1 MNTTSSGRVPFSRSG
16 RFRWMISLVLLLALM
31 GPLSG
36 QSASLAQRPIMA
48 GDRLR
53 VAIVQAPDM
62 NRLYPVAGDGS
73 IDLGLLGRVVVE
85 GLTPDEAADHIEKQ
99 LENRYFKKANVTV
112 EVAEF
117 VEGALMV
124 LGAVSKPGE
133 IPFRGDEILTLVE
146 IIGRCG
152 GLLPNADGKSVRILR
167 WKSGGGMER
176 QTITVDVKHILDTLD
191 FSQDQFL
198 RPRDIILVPSL
209 GAGEGGGE
217 FLALGQFTEV
227 GFHPHSEGMDVI
239 RAVAKAGGMTIHA
252 KLDAGR
258 LLRPDGAG
266 QYRVMPLDL
275 SRLFG
280 QADMSMN
287 MPVLPGDV
295 LFVPTVEQSSGG
307 KVYLLGQV
315 NNPGMLTIPLDRET
329 TLART
334 LLTGGGFSK
343 YANTS
348 RVKVL
353 RTGPDGGKQTMEVD
367 VARILKTGDFNDDV
381 PLRNEDVII
390 VPERLLF

>member
-1 MNTTSSGRVPFSRSG
+1 MITSSRALRKRSCL
-16 RFRWMISLVLLLALM
+16 RRWLFVSLLACL
-31 GPLSG
+31 GWAGLPVWA
-36 QSASLAQRPIMA
+36 ASPARPIMP

-53 VAIVQAPDM
+53 MTVIQAVDM
-62 NRLYPVAGDGS
+62 NRVYPVAGDGS
-73 IDLGLLGRVVVE
+73 VDLGPLGRVVID
-85 GLTPDEAADHIEKQ
+85 GLTPTEAADQIENH
-99 LENRYFKKANVTV
+99 LEEKFFKKADVTV

-124 LGAVSKPGE
+124 LGAVGKPGE

-146 IIGRCG
+146 VIGRCG
-152 GLLPNADGKSVRILR
+152 GLLPNADGKNVKILR

-176 QTITVDVKHILDTLD
+176 QTITVDVKNILDNLD

-198 RPRDIILVPSL
+198 RPRDMILVPSL

-217 FLALGQFTEV
+217 FLALGQFAEA
-227 GFHPHSEGMDVI
+227 GFHPYTEGMDVI
-239 RAVAKAGGMTIHA
+239 RAVAKAGGVTIHA

-258 LLRPDGAG
+258 LLRPDASG

-287 MPVLPGDV
+287 MPVQPGDV

-307 KVYLLGQV
+307 RIYLLGQV
-315 NNPGMLTIPLDRET
+315 NNPGMLSIPLDRET

-334 LLTGGGFSK
+334 LLSGGGFTK
-343 YANTS
+343 FANTS
-348 RVKVL
+348 RIKVL

-367 VARILKTGDFNDDV
+367 VAHILKTGDFESDI